1 MPAKGVVMDT
11 AVPDI
16 QESSVSPDHP
26 NKWTTT
32 EIVVTA
38 TIAVAFGV
46 VFWSWNLLW
55 TATGGAFSALPPL
68 QGLMYGVWLVP
79 GVLAGLVV
87 RRPGAAFFAA
97 TLAAVVSALL
107 GSQWGLVAVV
117 YGVAQGAAPELVFAL
132 RRYRAT
138 LPTALVAG
146 LATGVASLGLDLAL
160 YYPTWAPNWKWLY
173 ALTLLSSALLVAGLG
188 SWALFQALRK
198 TGVLSPLPAEA
209 LSSSTAPAGPPA

>member
-1 MPAKGVVMDT
+1 MNT

-16 QESSVSPDHP
+16 HESPVLAQDEH
-26 NKWTTT
+26 KWTTT

-38 TIAVAFGV
+38 TIAVTFGV

-107 GSQWGLVAVV
+107 GSQWGLLAVV

-138 LPTALVAG
+138 LLTALAAG
-146 LATGVASLGLDLAL
+146 VATGLASLGLDLAI
-160 YYPTWAPNWKWLY
+160 YYLTWAPNWKWLY
-173 ALTLLSSALLVAGLG
+173 ALTLLSSALVVAGLG

-209 LSSSTAPAGPPA
+209 PVPSTAAAGPAGPPA

>member
-1 MPAKGVVMDT
+1 MDT

-16 QESSVSPDHP
+16 QESPVLSHHE
-26 NKWTTT
+26 NRWTTT

-38 TIAVAFGV
+38 TIAVTFGV

-55 TATGGAFSALPPL
+55 TATGGAFTALPPL

-79 GVLAGLVV
+79 GVLAGLVL

-138 LPTALVAG
+138 LTTALAAG
-146 LATGVASLGLDLAL
+146 LAAGVASLGLDLAL

-173 ALTLLSSALLVAGLG
+173 ALTLLSSALVVAGLG

-209 LSSSTAPAGPPA
+209 TAEAPAAATAPAPPGA